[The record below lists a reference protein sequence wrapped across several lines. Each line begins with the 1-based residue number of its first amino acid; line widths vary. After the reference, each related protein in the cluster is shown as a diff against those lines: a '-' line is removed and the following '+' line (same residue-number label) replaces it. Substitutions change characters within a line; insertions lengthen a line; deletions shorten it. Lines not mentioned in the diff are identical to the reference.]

1 MKQEVSRGGGGC
13 NYLNA
18 LIFFNEEGSKSL
30 PKSEDEGGV
39 IEAKKREM
47 GNSHQSGK
55 NKRLGT
61 YCTMT
66 GCVKYPPEAHSH
78 EFEMR
83 PVISIVHFPPTLAS
97 CTGRGTEQ
105 VKS

>member
-1 MKQEVSRGGGGC
+1 MKKKARSFLKVKMR
-13 NYLNA
+13 
-18 LIFFNEEGSKSL
+18 EELLRLK
-30 PKSEDEGGV
+30 
-39 IEAKKREM
+39 KKREM

-61 YCTMT
+61 YCTMR

-83 PVISIVHFPPTLAS
+83 PVISVVHFPPILAS
-97 CTGRGTEQ
+97 CTGTGIE
-105 VKS
+105 